1 MAKPMSNDP
10 VKTLGTTVAAGKASI
25 DEITEFVSQL
35 LPGAIAEVNDTFAPR
50 QLTKRDRAV
59 EPLPT
64 AKTKLSSYRARLGT
78 MLEYALSTQMDAR
91 IKGCFAHD
99 LRLTF
104 AVAHEYP
111 DFFVR
116 DAVLGPSIRI
126 EMKAVDAE
134 SEEQAARFE
143 VLTSL
148 IQGEKDVV
156 VLIGWEWV
164 EGKLPNG
171 TPCEYPQ
178 IFSFIVVPSKDLAGE
193 RDKSVVLRG
202 GRVDPDT
209 LMVPSKKD
217 AAVLTPDKGNAGKML
232 RLVHKTRKAEGF
244 QLSAHIQKYLQ
255 FCESV
260 VARTKR
266 KKVLS
271 SAGRKRT

>member
-1 MAKPMSNDP
+1 
-10 VKTLGTTVAAGKASI
+10 
-25 DEITEFVSQL
+25 
-35 LPGAIAEVNDTFAPR
+35 
-50 QLTKRDRAV
+50 
-59 EPLPT
+59 
-64 AKTKLSSYRARLGT
+64 
-78 MLEYALSTQMDAR
+78 MLEYALSTHMDAA
-91 IKGCFAHD
+91 IKAKFAHD

-116 DAVLGPSIRI
+116 DAVLGPSVRI

-134 SEEQAARFE
+134 SDEQAARFE

-148 IQGEKDVV
+148 IHGEKDVV

-164 EGKLPNG
+164 DGKLPNG
-171 TPCEYPQ
+171 VKCEYPQ

-202 GRVDPDT
+202 GRVDPEA

-244 QLSAHIQKYLQ
+244 QLSAHIQRYLQ
-255 FCESV
+255 FCESIT
-260 VARTKR
+260 ARTGR
-266 KKVLS
+266 KKALS
-271 SAGRKRT
+271 SASRKKESK